1 MSNLYQILL
10 PFLVRCRLGAFR
22 HTSTSHAHR
31 IGNHLRFLSSLPVLA
46 GISALTRH
54 TGAERRQMVAHGVS
68 RGYRSADVTS
78 PGGAKELVVR
88 ALFHHLTRFCV

>member
-1 MSNLYQILL
+1 MSNLYQIPLL
-10 PFLVRCRLGAFR
+10 FLVRCRLGASR
-22 HTSTSHAHR
+22 HTSTSHAPGIVNHR
-31 IGNHLRFLSSLPVLA
+31 WLRSSLPLLA

-78 PGGAKELVVR
+78 PGGAKEPVAR
-88 ALFHHLTRFCV
+88 ALSHNLTGFCV

>member
-1 MSNLYQILL
+1 MSNLYQIPLL
-10 PFLVRCRLGAFR
+10 FLVRCRLGAYR
-22 HTSTSHAHR
+22 HTPTSHALG
-31 IGNHLRFLSSLPVLA
+31 IGNPLRLLSSLPLLA

-78 PGGAKELVVR
+78 PGGAKELVAR
-88 ALFHHLTRFCV
+88 ALFHNLTRFCV